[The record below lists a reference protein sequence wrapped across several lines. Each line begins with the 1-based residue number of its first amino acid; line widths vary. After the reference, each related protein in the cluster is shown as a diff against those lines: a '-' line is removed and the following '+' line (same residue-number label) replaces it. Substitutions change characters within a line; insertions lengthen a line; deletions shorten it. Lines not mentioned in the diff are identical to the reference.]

1 METLKPVEVS
11 EYYITRVA
19 SGMSRYLWDNIFK
32 KIFEILKD
40 KTVYNSKDDVLKAL
54 RNGTIWYE
62 NGAFRGKFTNSIS
75 KTLEDLG
82 AKFRNGAYV
91 IDLSLIPSDYSHFIA
106 FVKAQNFA
114 KANDLLT
121 YLLGLS
127 LILPQV
133 ELKDYIQPAVE
144 GMYKNLE
151 LNLIKAAQEKNVP
164 VIELGIVQPK
174 VKIPKAKAKNI
185 EKYWKEYDKKADE
198 ITKQIFTLDKDAK
211 DTKVDIEV
219 LKEQLEDL
227 RKDTIEQ
234 APQLDIQI
242 DDIELDAQSKKIAE
256 DYTYNMQYWV
266 KKWEVKN
273 IIKMRQDVLKMIQQ
287 GARVP
292 RIQEYFEKR
301 WKIAKNKAQFLAI
314 NESHLAASVIKATQY
329 QIIGCP
335 GYKWGRSSSKE
346 KRLLHEKYY
355 GKFFTWDDKPI
366 IDEELG
372 IRGYPRQIW
381 NCKCHM
387 LVVVP
392 TINEMLEKRNEVKN
406 AKRNIFKK
414 IFNSKQL
421 NNNSW
426 RYRRFGQRQTL

>member
-32 KIFEILKD
+32 KIFEILKE
-40 KTVYNSKDDVLKAL
+40 KTVYNSKDDVLNAL
-54 RNGTIWYE
+54 RKGSIWYE
-62 NGAFRGKFTNSIS
+62 DGAFRGKFTNAIS

-82 AKFRNGAYV
+82 AKFRNGAYY
-91 IDLSLIPSDYSHFIA
+91 IDLSILSVEYTQVIA
-106 FVKAQNFA
+106 FVKAQNLT
-114 KANDLLT
+114 KANDLLN
-121 YLLGLS
+121 YLQGLS
-127 LILPQV
+127 LILPQL
-133 ELKDYIQPAVE
+133 ELKDYIQFAVE

-174 VKIPKAKAKNI
+174 VNLPKAKTQNI
-185 EKYWKEYDKKADE
+185 EKYWKEYDKKAEKLKKD
-198 ITKQIFTLDKDAK
+198 IFNLDKKEK
-211 DTKVDIEV
+211 DTQE
-219 LKEQLEDL
+219 LKEELKQLQKES
-227 RKDTIEQ
+227 IEQ
-234 APQLDIQI
+234 APQLDVQI

-292 RIQEYFEKR
+292 RLQEYFEKR
-301 WKIAKNKAQFLAI
+301 WNVAKSKAHFLAV

-329 QIIGCP
+329 QMIGSP
-335 GYKWGRSSSKE
+335 GYNWGRSSSKE
-346 KRLLHEKYY
+346 KRPLHEKYY

-392 TINEMLEKRNEVKN
+392 TINEMLEKRNVVKN

-414 IFNSKQL
+414 IFNSKQF

-426 RYRRFGQRQTL
+426 RYRRFGQGQTL